1 MTTTINIGLT
11 TGASRADIIDAYLS
25 GFAHASPHTPTP
37 IDPDHAVITV
47 SMRASVID
55 HRIDYSDDEPT
66 LIATLAEPLSESA
79 ALWICLQLQQ
89 IAIAQSDGKLLG
101 PLAPLWGAFNRDLFK
116 EI

>member
-1 MTTTINIGLT
+1 MTTTVNIGLM
-11 TGASRADIIDAYLS
+11 TGASQPDIIDAHLS
-25 GFAHASPHTPTP
+25 GVAHASPHTPAP
-37 IDPDHAVITV
+37 IDPDHAAFVL
-47 SMRASVID
+47 SLHASVID
-55 HRIDYSDDEPT
+55 HRVDYSDDEPT